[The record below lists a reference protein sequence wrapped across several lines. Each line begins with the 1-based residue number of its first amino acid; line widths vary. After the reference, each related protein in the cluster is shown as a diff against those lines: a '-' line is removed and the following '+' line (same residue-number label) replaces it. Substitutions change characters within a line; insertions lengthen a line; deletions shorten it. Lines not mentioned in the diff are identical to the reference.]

1 MILQR
6 SNRKPDEHGAG
17 ERPALWE
24 SEGISDPGLIRA
36 TNEDYFLERPDAGV
50 FAVADGM
57 GGHAAGEVASRLAVD
72 TVESHLTTD
81 SGAASLDTVSAAM
94 ARANHAILEAAS
106 RDPARAGM
114 GTTLTVAVLHPD
126 GSHCIVGHVGDSRLY
141 RLREGQLEQLTTD
154 HTVVQREI
162 DAGAM
167 ADSAAREHP
176 ARHLLTRALGTVSG
190 MTSDVFRADLQPEDI
205 LLLCSDGLTGMINS
219 GGIQAI
225 LLERTTLGER
235 AKQLVE
241 AANAHGGEDNITVV
255 LVRRRDD
262 ALQD

>member
-1 MILQR
+1 MMLQR
-6 SNRKPDEHGAG
+6 SKPEPDEHGAG
-17 ERPALWE
+17 GPRALWE

-36 TNEDYFLERPDAGV
+36 TNEDFFLERPDAGV

-81 SGAASLDTVSAAM
+81 AGAASPDTVAAAIASA
-94 ARANHAILEAAS
+94 NNAILEAAS

-114 GTTLTVAVLHPD
+114 GTTLTVAVLHPG
-126 GSHCIVGHVGDSRLY
+126 GSHCTVGHVGDSRLY
-141 RLREGQLEQLTTD
+141 RLRHGQLEQLTTD

-162 DAGAM
+162 DAGTM
-167 ADSAAREHP
+167 PDSAAREHP

-190 MTSDVFRADLQPEDI
+190 MTSDVFRADLDPDDL
-205 LLLCSDGLTGMINS
+205 LLLCSDGLTGMIDS
-219 GGIQAI
+219 HGIRAI
-225 LLERTTLGER
+225 LLEPTSLGER

-262 ALQD
+262 AIQD